1 MTQLSRRTALL
12 GGAAASILGTFRVKQ
27 ADAQQGVRQSLPI
40 PPELRANVDG
50 LIALDARPGSMRF
63 QGNQDTA
70 TYGINGPYLGPA
82 VRVRRGEKVVAQSPT
97 ASRKTPPC
105 IGMD

>member
-82 VRVRRGEKVVAQSPT
+82 GACGAVRRWSRKSPT